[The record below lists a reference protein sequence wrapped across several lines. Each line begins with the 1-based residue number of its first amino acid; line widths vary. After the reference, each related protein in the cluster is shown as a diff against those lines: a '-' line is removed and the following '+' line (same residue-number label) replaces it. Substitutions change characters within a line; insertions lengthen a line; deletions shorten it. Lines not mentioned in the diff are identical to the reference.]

1 MSKDISF
8 MGNYRLNDVIKNL
21 QEFSDKNSN
30 PHISIERINLMCFN
44 PKTQEKCGIKANNSV
59 YIKNKKVK

>member
-30 PHISIERINLMCFN
+30 PQKTINIL
-44 PKTQEKCGIKANNSV
+44 
-59 YIKNKKVK
+59 KKKD